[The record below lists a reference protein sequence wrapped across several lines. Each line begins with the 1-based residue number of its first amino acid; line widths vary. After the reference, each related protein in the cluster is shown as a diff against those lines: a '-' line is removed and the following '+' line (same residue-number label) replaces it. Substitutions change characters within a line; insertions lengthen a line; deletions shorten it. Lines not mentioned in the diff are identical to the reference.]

1 MSSKIIFWINDDLSG
16 LGLPKILQEKY
27 NFDVYAILDVADKH
41 KKFFQEQKLIK
52 FSKIW
57 YFHDYIS
64 KTAEKPD
71 TEYLKLIEKK
81 YKVDLGLLASNDR
94 FFNKF
99 NEFYKF
105 SPDEILL
112 ILEQECKLFEKI
124 LDEVKPDFLIMG
136 ITTLHHNHLFYKICQ
151 ARGVKILMFRE
162 SYLRD
167 RWIIASNDYSIDH
180 TEYDVKHNFGSLS
193 EIQNYVKKYDA
204 TAELVS
210 YKKTFQNSK
219 IKYLQSALKY
229 LFSDNSNLKTHF
241 TYYGR
246 TKFAVL
252 RITLINVIKK
262 KYRQYFINK
271 NLIRDI
277 ENKKPFIYFPLH
289 IEPER
294 STLIAA
300 PLFTNQIEVVTN
312 IAKSLP
318 SGYNLYV
325 KEHPLMYFREWR
337 SISYYKQIMSLP
349 NVTLIHP
356 SVKSQDII
364 KKSSLVISIF
374 GTSSLEAGF
383 YNRPSITFGKQEFS
397 YLPSVHQIKIFHEL
411 PDAIKTSLKK
421 KVDVSDLNNYLNLIE
436 SNSFEMPLLDLSSDF
451 DHIFHF
457 AAQSS
462 VPLSL
467 INYYKSSSNNLESSL
482 KVFEYSKKFS
492 AFVNFT
498 STLLPINFHN
508 PHSSFISSY
517 ANVVTNNNNMCI
529 VHCLCHS

>member
-1 MSSKIIFWINDDLSG
+1 MNSKIIFWMNDDLSL

-27 NFDVYAILDVADKH
+27 NFDIFGIFDITDKP
-41 KKFFQEQKLIK
+41 KKFLKKQKLIN

-57 YFHDYIS
+57 FFHDHIN
-64 KTAEKPD
+64 KTKQRPDKEFLKFIEEKC
-71 TEYLKLIEKK
+71 
-81 YKVDLGLLASNDR
+81 KVDLRLLVSNER

-105 SPDEILL
+105 SSDEILL

-124 LDEVKPDFLIMG
+124 LDEVKPDFLIMAY
-136 ITTLHHNHLFYKICQ
+136 TTLHHNELFYRICQ
-151 ARGVKILMFRE
+151 ARGVKILMLRQ

-167 RWIIASNDYSIDH
+167 RWIIASDDYSIDH

-193 EIQNYVKKYDA
+193 EIQNYIKKYDA
-204 TAELVS
+204 TQQLSS
-210 YKKTFQNSK
+210 YTKTFQSSK
-219 IKYLQSALKY
+219 LKYLQSILKY
-229 LFSDNSNLKTHF
+229 LFSDNSNIKTHF

-246 TKFAVL
+246 TKLAVL

-277 ENKKPFIYFPLH
+277 ENKKPFIYFSLQS
-289 IEPER
+289 EPER

-349 NVTLIHP
+349 NVILIHP
-356 SVKSQDII
+356 SVKSDYII
-364 KKSSLVISIF
+364 KRSSLVVSINS
-374 GTSSLEAGF
+374 TSALEAGF
-383 YNRPSITFGKQEFS
+383 YNKSSITMAKQEFS
-397 YLPSVHQIKIFHEL
+397 YLPFVHQIKTLQEL

-421 KVDVSDLNNYLNLIE
+421 KVNISDLNNYLNLIE
-436 SNSFEMPLLDLSSDF
+436 SNSFEIDLFDLANDF
-451 DHIFHF
+451 DYIFHYNGF
-457 AAQSS
+457 LVDVEIPIDKMQSFLEKHHNSFEKLAAEFVKKIQ
-462 VPLSL
+462 
-467 INYYKSSSNNLESSL
+467 NY
-482 KVFEYSKKFS
+482 
-492 AFVNFT
+492 
-498 STLLPINFHN
+498 
-508 PHSSFISSY
+508 
-517 ANVVTNNNNMCI
+517 
-529 VHCLCHS
+529 

>member
-1 MSSKIIFWINDDLSG
+1 MNPKLIFWFNDHFPL

-105 SPDEILL
+105 SPDETLL

-124 LDEVKPDFLIMG
+124 LDELKPDFIIMT
-136 ITTLHHNHLFYKICQ
+136 ITNVHHDHLFYKICQ
-151 ARGVKILMFRE
+151 ARGVKILILWQ
-162 SYLRD
+162 SNLRGRYTISSRID
-167 RWIIASNDYSIDH
+167 LIDH
-180 TEYDVKHNFGSLS
+180 AEYNEKHNFGSFS
-193 EIQNYVKKYDA
+193 EIQNYIKKYDT
-204 TAELVS
+204 TALIIAHT
-210 YKKTFQNSK
+210 KTFQNSK

-229 LFSDNSNLKTHF
+229 LFSDNSNVKTHF

-246 TKFAVL
+246 TKFSVL
-252 RITLINVIKK
+252 RKTLINEIKK

-271 NLIRDI
+271 NLIRNI
-277 ENKKPFIYFPLH
+277 ENKKPFIYFSLQV
-289 IEPER
+289 EPER
-294 STLIAA
+294 GVLLGA
-300 PLFTNQIEVVTN
+300 PLFSNQIEVITN
-312 IAKSLP
+312 IVKSLP

-325 KEHPLMYFREWR
+325 KEHPNMVVREWR
-337 SISYYKQIMSLP
+337 SISAYKQIMSLP

-374 GTSSLEAGF
+374 GTTALEAGF

-457 AAQSS
+457 KGY
-462 VPLSL
+462 L
-467 INYYKSSSNNLESSL
+467 
-482 KVFEYSKKFS
+482 
-492 AFVNFT
+492 
-498 STLLPINFHN
+498 
-508 PHSSFISSY
+508 
-517 ANVVTNNNNMCI
+517 ANVEIPIDKMQSFLEKHRNLFEKLAAEFVKRIQNY
-529 VHCLCHS
+529 

>member
-1 MSSKIIFWINDDLSG
+1 MNPKLIFWFNDHLPL

-124 LDEVKPDFLIMG
+124 LDELKPDFIIMT
-136 ITTLHHNHLFYKICQ
+136 ITNVHHDHLFYKICQ
-151 ARGVKILMFRE
+151 ARGVKILILWQ
-162 SYLRD
+162 SNLRG
-167 RWIIASNDYSIDH
+167 RYIISSRIDLIDH
-180 TEYDVKHNFGSLS
+180 AEYNEKHNFGSFS
-193 EIQNYVKKYDA
+193 EIQNYIKKYGT
-204 TAELVS
+204 TALIIAHT
-210 YKKTFQNSK
+210 KTFQNSK

-229 LFSDNSNLKTHF
+229 LFSDNSNVKTHF

-246 TKFAVL
+246 TKFSVL
-252 RITLINVIKK
+252 RKTLINEIKK

-271 NLIRDI
+271 NLIRNI

-289 IEPER
+289 LEPER
-294 STLIAA
+294 STLISA
-300 PLFTNQIEVVTN
+300 PLFTNQIEVITN

-318 SGYNLYV
+318 NGYNLYV
-325 KEHPLMYFREWR
+325 KEHPVM
-337 SISYYKQIMSLP
+337 SIRGWHSIFYYKQIMSLP
-349 NVTLIHP
+349 NVILIHP
-356 SVKSQDII
+356 SVKSEYII
-364 KKSSLVISIF
+364 KRSSLVISISS
-374 GTSSLEAGF
+374 TSALEAGY
-383 YNRPSITFGKQEFS
+383 YNKPSITLSNQDFS
-397 YLPSVHQIKIFHEL
+397 YLPFVYQIKALHDL
-411 PDAIKTSLKK
+411 PNAIKTSLQK
-421 KVDVSDLNNYLNLIE
+421 KVNISDLNNYLNLIE
-436 SNSFEMPLLDLSSDF
+436 SNSFEIDLFDLANDF
-451 DHIFHF
+451 DYIFHYNGF
-457 AAQSS
+457 LVDVEIPIDKMQSFLEKHHNS
-462 VPLSL
+462 FEKLAVEFVKK
-467 INYYKSSSNNLESSL
+467 IQNY
-482 KVFEYSKKFS
+482 
-492 AFVNFT
+492 
-498 STLLPINFHN
+498 
-508 PHSSFISSY
+508 
-517 ANVVTNNNNMCI
+517 
-529 VHCLCHS
+529 